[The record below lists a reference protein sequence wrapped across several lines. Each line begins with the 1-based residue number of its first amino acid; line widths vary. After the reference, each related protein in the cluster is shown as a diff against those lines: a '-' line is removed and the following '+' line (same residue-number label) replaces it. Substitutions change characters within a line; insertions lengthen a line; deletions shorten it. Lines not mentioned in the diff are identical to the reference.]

1 MRMGAIAMIKI
12 SEFCDMKKLEV
23 ILKNWV
29 KSTGLGVA
37 IADTEGAYVTRGFN
51 YAGFGSSMNDEE
63 ANYDL
68 EVALVLDNGEEIG
81 KAVVKKVAEGLRQD
95 QVDASVAILGDLVN
109 MFICASYDNYKNH
122 DLKERVEQGIEQ
134 VNIQIAEAVES
145 TKQIDAFSKRQ
156 NILSLNASIEAARAG
171 EAGKG
176 FAVVAGE
183 VQKLA
188 VGMGEASADIK
199 AKLKALE
206 AAVKSLG

>member
-1 MRMGAIAMIKI
+1 MIKI
-12 SEFCDMKKLEV
+12 SEFCDMKKLET

-37 IADTEGAYVTRGFN
+37 IADNEGAYVTRGFN

-63 ANYDL
+63 ASYDT
-68 EVALVLDNGEEIG
+68 EVALSLDNGEEIG
-81 KAVVKKVAEGLRQD
+81 KIVVKKVVADMRAEQF
-95 QVDASVAILGDLVN
+95 DASVAILSDVVT
-109 MFICASYDNYKNH
+109 MFICTSYDNYKNH

-188 VGMGEASADIK
+188 VGMGEASSDIK

>member
-1 MRMGAIAMIKI
+1 MGAIAMIKI